1 MNRICVVTGNRA
13 EYGLLRWVMDGI
25 KNSDFLE
32 LKTIVTGMH
41 LLPEYGLT
49 LNQIKEDGFNIDKKI
64 DILLSSDTPV
74 GITKSMGIGLI
85 SFADALDELKPDLL
99 LVLGDR
105 FETLA
110 AVNAALI
117 AKIPVAHL
125 HGGEST
131 EGLIDEAIRH
141 SITKMSHIHFVA
153 AETYKEKV
161 IQLGEQPN
169 TVFNVGGLG
178 LDNLS
183 RLELLDKKKLEET
196 LDFKFKDRNLLIT
209 FHPVTLESDTSKLQ
223 IEELLEA
230 ISSLTNTGFIFTM
243 PNMDTDGKVLFEMIK
258 NFNKDNEN
266 AKLFDSLG
274 QLKYLSCIK
283 HVDMVVGNSSSGLIE
298 VPSFKKPTINIG
310 DRQKGRL
317 KANSVIDCDP
327 VKKSITNALNKAF
340 SSEFQNIVRET
351 INPYG
356 NGGASNKIIKILEEY
371 NFKNILKKSFYKLS

>member
-49 LNQIKEDGFNIDKKI
+49 LNHIKKDGFNIDKKI

-85 SFADALDELKPDLL
+85 SFAEALDELKPDLL

-141 SITKMSHIHFVA
+141 SIRKFSHVHFVA
-153 AETYKEKV
+153 SEFYKNRV
-161 IQLGEQPN
+161 FQLGE
-169 TVFNVGGLG
+169 
-178 LDNLS
+178 
-183 RLELLDKKKLEET
+183 
-196 LDFKFKDRNLLIT
+196 
-209 FHPVTLESDTSKLQ
+209 
-223 IEELLEA
+223 
-230 ISSLTNTGFIFTM
+230 
-243 PNMDTDGKVLFEMIK
+243 
-258 NFNKDNEN
+258 
-266 AKLFDSLG
+266 
-274 QLKYLSCIK
+274 
-283 HVDMVVGNSSSGLIE
+283 
-298 VPSFKKPTINIG
+298 
-310 DRQKGRL
+310 
-317 KANSVIDCDP
+317 
-327 VKKSITNALNKAF
+327 
-340 SSEFQNIVRET
+340 
-351 INPYG
+351 NP
-356 NGGASNKIIKILEEY
+356 K
-371 NFKNILKKSFYKLS
+371 